1 MKNSILDRFFF
12 SDRPGWEIARL
23 IAVVLPAGVG
33 LWLAFALY
41 VEAWNAST
49 P

>member
-1 MKNSILDRFFF
+1 MKTSIIDRFLF
-12 SDRPGWEIARL
+12 SNRPGWEIARL
-23 IAVVLPAGVG
+23 IAVVLPAGFG
-33 LWLAFALY
+33 LWLAFVLY